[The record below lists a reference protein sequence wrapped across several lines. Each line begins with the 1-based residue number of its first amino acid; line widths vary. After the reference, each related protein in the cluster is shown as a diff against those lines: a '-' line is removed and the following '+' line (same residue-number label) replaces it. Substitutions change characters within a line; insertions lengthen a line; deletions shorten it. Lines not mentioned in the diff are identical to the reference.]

1 VIRFYYLVFFLF
13 ILIAIS
19 LSWDQTQSQTQSDL
33 ENLRQDMNKIQ
44 SEMQKLRKDLQTEGI
59 LPYEE
64 EEDYWKSYEGVSSCE
79 EGVKKCV

>member
-1 VIRFYYLVFFLF
+1 
-13 ILIAIS
+13 
-19 LSWDQTQSQTQSDL
+19 
-33 ENLRQDMNKIQ
+33 MNKIQ
-44 SEMQKLRKDLQTEGI
+44 SQMQKLRKDLQTEGI